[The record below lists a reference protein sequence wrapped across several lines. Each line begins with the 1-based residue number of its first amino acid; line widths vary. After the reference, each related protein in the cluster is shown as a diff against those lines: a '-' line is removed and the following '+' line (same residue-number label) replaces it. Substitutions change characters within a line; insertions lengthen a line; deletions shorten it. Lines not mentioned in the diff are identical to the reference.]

1 MTKAPGWALSFNI
14 NNRCKKGAEWPPF
27 FFCCLDILDMS
38 YRNNVDFVFGNYY
51 CFGLR
56 QPLQA
61 VVGMNFCV
69 LHYLIPMIR

>member
-1 MTKAPGWALSFNI
+1 MA
-14 NNRCKKGAEWPPF
+14 PF

-61 VVGMNFCV
+61 VVFMNFCV
-69 LHYLIPMIR
+69 LHYFIPMIR